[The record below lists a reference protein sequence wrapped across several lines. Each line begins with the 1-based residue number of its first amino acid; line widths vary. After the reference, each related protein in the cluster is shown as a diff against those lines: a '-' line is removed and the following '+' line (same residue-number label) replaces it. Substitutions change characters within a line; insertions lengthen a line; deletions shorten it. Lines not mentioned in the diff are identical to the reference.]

1 MKLSRIG
8 RLSMALVASV
18 SLGLGMTACGGGT
31 VGYMWV
37 AGTQSTGTM
46 ASRIVGFKVDDYT
59 GNLTKSPLSPY
70 DSAGV
75 NPVTLLVRPG
85 GRFVYS
91 INAGTLK
98 ADGVTSNNDG
108 SISAFTVG
116 GDGRLTFQANYFSK
130 GNTPVWGSMDSSG
143 SFLYVLDSLAPL
155 DSSYG
160 AAGLGD
166 ITVFSIASDT
176 GRLSPVT
183 NAQIKDENDQ
193 NLTFFPVGPNP
204 KMTKVT
210 SGGCLFVL
218 DQNQSADPHPTAIFP
233 YTVTGGQL
241 VQAINSQIQTNA
253 TNISSINVGGGNGTT
268 TSTGGS
274 YVYATDIGP
283 ADAAGTPTGSG
294 QIYAYTVGS
303 NCSLNAVSSSPF
315 ANIAP
320 AQNPVWAQ
328 TITSGSRQFV
338 YVLNQ
343 TNSTSS
349 NTNSSISL
357 FTVDSTGKLTA
368 FPDANNPYA
377 TGSGPKCMTVDPT
390 NQYLFTSNS
399 IDGSVTGKVYNSQ
412 TGQLSALARQTTF
425 TAVTHATC
433 LAISGA
439 VD

>member
-18 SLGLGMTACGGGT
+18 ALGLGMTACGGGT

-46 ASRIVGFKVDDYT
+46 ASRIVGFKVDNYT
-59 GNLTKSPLSPY
+59 GNLTNSPLSPY

-91 INAGTLK
+91 INAGTNK
-98 ADGVTSNNDG
+98 EDGTSNYDG

-116 GDGRLTFQANYFSK
+116 GDGRLTFQASY
-130 GNTPVWGSMDSSG
+130 GTAGGTPVWGSMDSSG
-143 SFLYVLDSLAPL
+143 SFLYVLDSLAPT
-155 DSSYG
+155 DSTYG

-166 ITVFSIASDT
+166 ITAFSIASDT
-176 GRLSPVT
+176 GRLSPIT
-183 NAQIKDENDQ
+183 NAQIKDSNDK
-193 NLTFFPVGPNP
+193 NLGYFPVGPKP
-204 KMTKVT
+204 KMTKLT

-218 DQNQSADPHPTAIFP
+218 DQNQFTDPHPTAIFP

-283 ADAAGTPTGSG
+283 ADAADTPTTSG

-315 ANIAP
+315 ANISP
-320 AQNPVWAQ
+320 AQHPVWAQ
-328 TITSGSRQFV
+328 TITSGSRTFV

-343 TNSTSS
+343 TNLTSS
-349 NTNSSISL
+349 DTNSSISL

-368 FPDANNPYA
+368 FPDARNPYA
-377 TGSGPKCMTVDPT
+377 SGAGPTCMTVDPT

-399 IDGSVTGKVYNSQ
+399 IAGTVTGKVYNSQ
-412 TGQLSALARQTTF
+412 TGQLSDLSRQTTF
-425 TAVTHATC
+425 PAVTHATC